1 MLNKIIKLFWPRW
14 YECTPYNYDD
24 GPGLRVKVRAWTRNS
39 ARMKV
44 HDYLKAENIIVR
56 EL

>member
-1 MLNKIIKLFWPRW
+1 MIQLLKLFWPRW
-14 YECTPYNYDD
+14 YECTPYEYDD
-24 GPGLRVKVRAWTRNS
+24 GPGLRVKVRAWTHNN
-39 ARMKV
+39 ARMKA